1 MKINAIK
8 KILLLKNLKVVNLDS
23 NYELD
28 EEKSEISSAND
39 SVEKLIFVNTSD
51 DLKLNDL
58 LFKFPNLSELDLDS
72 PIFST
77 LDSYKIELKENS
89 YSKLN
94 KIKLFLSYRVNIE
107 ITCQPFENLEIFNL
121 SVKYGISNIKDVFPI
136 FNSECK
142 KILKNL
148 ITFNFRQI
156 QEEIKLEVLYNIYNN
171 LDKMCNLKHFGLTCI
186 QRNIEENFHKKFIKK
201 LLSLRLDSISFYI
214 GKNQLGEC
222 YSEKELKE
230 IYPDFN
236 IKKFRKNK
244 IHISKLK

>member
-1 MKINAIK
+1 MKV
-8 KILLLKNLKVVNLDS
+8 LNLDS
-23 NYELD
+23 YYELD
-28 EEKSEISSAND
+28 EENSKISETND
-39 SVEKLIFVNTSD
+39 SIKKLIFQNLNQ
-51 DLKLNDL
+51 DLKLDNL

-72 PIFST
+72 PCFSS

-89 YSKLN
+89 NSKLN
-94 KIKLFLSYRVNIE
+94 KIKLKLRFRVNIE
-107 ITCQPFENLEIFNL
+107 ISCQPFENLEIFNL
-121 SVKYGISNIKDVFPI
+121 SVKYRISNMKDVFPI

-171 LDKMCNLKHFGLTCI
+171 LDKMSNLKHFGLTCI